1 MHLWCGDL
9 GKFPSIISA
18 FVKSPS
24 VLDTIRPNPLNARNR
39 CPFDGFNISGK
50 NRIVFSGGVIIWRDG
65 FTRCDWIRHSRN
77 NLNWVSLLRL
87 QASFHLVDLSSLAKQ
102 ALRQLRALVDERR
115 SIGQYLLDLW
125 NVIIVEVPIGLYFIT
140 LTLLTRGWAQPRCIW
155 SLETSQ
161 CQLSTPRHDATK
173 LSKVCISSP
182 LGYKEHVCKTC
193 FRSDLSCYS
202 C

>member
-102 ALRQLRALVDERR
+102 ALRQLRALVGERR
-115 SIGQYLLDLW
+115 SIGRYPMDLW
-125 NVIIVEVPIGLYFIT
+125 NVNFCSSSDWTIFHNLNAPDSRLSTATMHLISRNITVSTVYAEAWCDQTVQGLYQFT
-140 LTLLTRGWAQPRCIW
+140 FG
-155 SLETSQ
+155 
-161 CQLSTPRHDATK
+161 
-173 LSKVCISSP
+173 V
-182 LGYKEHVCKTC
+182 
-193 FRSDLSCYS
+193 
-202 C
+202 